1 MSTQLPIN
9 VILPWLSIQPQNA
22 KSLYDAVKSRLE
34 ERHSY
39 KVTEETR
46 YLATNDK
53 KELGE
58 LQDTLHKE
66 RMRVFAEY
74 EKTKQFYIDTEKLL
88 KNRKDELN
96 AGIKKLDE
104 AETNR
109 KLQEK
114 WDSIRIYFE
123 SLDCTLCTLEEL
135 LADFNWKLV
144 KNSIPVCQKEIAKRV
159 DTINK
164 ELSLIDSMAYTAEE
178 KLEVQNL
185 YLSNLDLTGAIQ
197 QFEENKAKREALLQ
211 RQQAVFAQK
220 TPPREVV
227 QEQTQQIQTETK
239 VSSNVAENV
248 ATTRLVVEFVVQ
260 GRDFLDYMNAGIREF
275 HPKVRIIEREE
286 I

>member
-1 MSTQLPIN
+1 MTQQLPVQIQ
-9 VILPWLSIQPQNA
+9 LSWLREQPQTIEEYRLA
-22 KSLYDAVKSRLE
+22 VQTKLADYDYE
-34 ERHSY
+34 
-39 KVTEETR
+39 VTEE
-46 YLATNDK
+46 
-53 KELGE
+53 
-58 LQDTLHKE
+58 
-66 RMRVFAEY
+66 
-74 EKTKQFYIDTEKLL
+74 
-88 KNRKDELN
+88 NRKEAEQDKTSLN
-96 AGIKKLDE
+96 TAAKAISDARKKGFADIDSIKKQMIAVEHLIEDKAKAIGDQLKALDE
-104 AETNR
+104 H
-109 KLQEK
+109 LLIEK
-114 WDSIRIYFE
+114 WQGIETYF
-123 SLDCTLCTLEEL
+123 STLNFDLVPLKQLVDFKWEL
-135 LADFNWKLV
+135 K
-144 KNSIPVCQKEIAKRV
+144 KYPVDTCCKMIAAKV

-220 TPPREVV
+220 TPHREVV

-239 VSSNVAENV
+239 VSSNITENV